1 MKRTTTVALAG
12 AALLTAAGLSACG
25 TTPVSDSLT
34 REQQREE
41 YENTLRLWLK
51 ADAEEKA
58 AACAAVGATS
68 DEQASP
74 VRTVGFVFATSRYE
88 GFDEEFLTGRC

>member
-1 MKRTTTVALAG
+1 MTRTTTVALAG

-25 TTPVSDSLT
+25 TTPTSDSLT

-51 ADAEEKA
+51 ADAQEKA
-58 AACAAVGATS
+58 AACAAVGAAS
-68 DEQASP
+68 DEQSSA
-74 VRTVGFVFATSRYE
+74 VRPVGFVVTTSYE